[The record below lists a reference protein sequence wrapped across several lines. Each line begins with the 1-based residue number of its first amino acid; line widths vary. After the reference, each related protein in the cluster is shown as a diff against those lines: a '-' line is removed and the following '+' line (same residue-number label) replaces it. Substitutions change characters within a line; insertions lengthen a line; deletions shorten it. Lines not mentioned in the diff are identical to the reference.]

1 MKWRTL
7 TLINALI
14 YLAWGC
20 AGVHIPLTHDE
31 FPFRAEFDLN
41 GSIQGKKIHYGGA
54 VVLASQTQGLAQ
66 LYGPGGLTLYTLKVD
81 EGLITIDDVWGV
93 PLAQYEIPRTDLI
106 GLMAGTVPGGPYL
119 FKRKKLS
126 SQILTYTW
134 GSLVL
139 DERLLPEKLHVR
151 NGDGLD
157 IYFDPQGET
166 TKLNIFHGSDTLQL
180 SLSIIQGGR
189 W

>member
-1 MKWRTL
+1 M
-7 TLINALI
+7 ISALL
-14 YLAWGC
+14 YFAWGC
-20 AGVHIPLTHDE
+20 AGVHVPLTQE
-31 FPFRAEFDLN
+31 FPFRAEFDLD

-54 VVLASQTQGLAQ
+54 VVLVSQTQGLAQ
-66 LYGPGGLTLYTLKVD
+66 LYGPGGLALYTLKLE

-106 GLMAGTVPGGPYL
+106 GLMAGIAPSGPYL
-119 FKRKKLS
+119 FKREKLS

-139 DERLLPEKLHVR
+139 DKRLLPEKLHIR
-151 NGDGLD
+151 KSDGLD
-157 IYFDPQGET
+157 ICFEPQGQT
-166 TKLNIFHGSDTLQL
+166 IKLNIFHGSDTLQL
-180 SLSIIQGGR
+180 SLSVIQGGR